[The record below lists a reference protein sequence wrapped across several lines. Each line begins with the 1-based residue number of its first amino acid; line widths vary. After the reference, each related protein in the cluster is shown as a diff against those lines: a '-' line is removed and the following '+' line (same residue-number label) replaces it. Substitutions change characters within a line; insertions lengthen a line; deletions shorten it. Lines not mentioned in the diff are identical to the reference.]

1 MAPFNHVQ
9 SSFATGV
16 ISPEVAARVDLDKYS
31 ASLLAADNVFIRPYG
46 GLYKRPGT
54 IFCGATKH
62 HDKTSILRRFTK
74 SDQVCY
80 LLEIGEGYIRI
91 WLDEVYTDIEVETDF
106 LEADLPNLRFAQSA
120 DVLFIASG
128 RLPVKVLKRY
138 SDNDW
143 RFENY
148 DFSIEPFVQINGDE
162 HHTIATH
169 KGTVFDTAGEHTFV
183 AEADGVYSFTISGGG
198 GGGASV
204 STGSGSGII
213 IGGNK
218 WSLGSGGGASVGSG
232 AMGGNGETQNITIS
246 LLKDDVVNISIG
258 AGGAGS
264 LRSANASLGGTVN
277 SATGSDGGTTTLSG
291 AVSLSAAG
299 GSGGFAQLTYYRQ
312 INENADTYYTRNP
325 ISTNGANA
333 GNGEG
338 ASGGGAG
345 ANGGIGWVR
354 IGVEN
359 FEGLTLISN
368 KELFDAD
375 LIGSQIKLEHD
386 IPTKTVEVTSANV
399 TSASILVGEAWT
411 FLTNGNWGG
420 NWKIEKSDDG
430 VTWNTFRV
438 YRGNNGD
445 FNANDNGTVD
455 EPTYFRVISPT
466 SVGGGAGAVF
476 TSLLYT
482 HKGIVEVVNVS
493 SPTIA
498 LAEIVKSLGSNEA
511 TDLWYLS
518 SWSGRHGYPVC
529 LAFFQDRLSFAG
541 TNNQP
546 NGVWWSKT
554 GDYSNF
560 DTAITEGNITDD
572 SSIAVNLIARELFD
586 VRHMITSQDFILFT
600 SGNEWLVS
608 AATVLTPTDIN
619 PRMQTA
625 WGCSI
630 VEPLY
635 IGNRI
640 VYIQRRGGKVRDMG
654 YSFESD
660 NYTGDNLSIYVQHLT
675 KDHGFTCATYAQEPD
690 SMIFFVRD
698 DGMLLCLTYV
708 REQNVF
714 AWSCAETKGQF
725 EYVASV
731 ADKSADTVYGI
742 VKRVINGEEVR
753 YIERLAMNPNS
764 DVPADHVMVD
774 SAVVLENPGR
784 MKKITG
790 LNHLIGER
798 VQVVADRSLFLQ
810 EGYLVGE
817 DGTVELPE
825 GFERAVIGLPYRM
838 KVELPDVHAELKD
851 RGSTQGQEKT
861 VNRAIL
867 RLTHS
872 FGGDVYTEDEQ
883 EKRPIFDLTRAGGN
897 NLEPELTLK
906 LVTNYEEV
914 VLSQD
919 TNKTGKVVI
928 VHDEPYPFNLS
939 AIVREVVL

>member
-138 SDNDW
+138 SDSDW
-143 RFENY
+143 RFEDY

-162 HHTIATH
+162 LHTIATH
-169 KGTVFDTAGEHTFV
+169 KGTVFDMAGDHTFT

-204 STGSGSGII
+204 SAPISNRNISIGGSGS
-213 IGGNK
+213 N
-218 WSLGSGGGASVGSG
+218 SNRVTVGAI
-232 AMGGNGETQNITIS
+232 GGNGESQNVTVS

-258 AGGAGS
+258 AGGAGE
-264 LRSANASLGGTVN
+264 LRDLNSNNARPNGAVFSVVGGN
-277 SATGSDGGTTTLSG
+277 GGTTTLSG
-291 AVSLSAAG
+291 AAISSAAG
-299 GSGGFAQLTYYRQ
+299 GSGGTAQLIYYRHYG
-312 INENADTYYTRNP
+312 ENSDSYSVGGATG
-325 ISTNGANA
+325 TNGVNA

-338 ASGGGAG
+338 VAGGIAG

-354 IGVEN
+354 VGMEN

-368 KELFDAD
+368 KDLFGDD

-455 EPTYFRVISPT
+455 EPTYFRVISP
-466 SVGGGAGAVF
+466 SNVSGGAGAVF
-476 TSLLYT
+476 TSLPYT

-498 LAEIVKSLGSNEA
+498 LAEVVKSLGSNEA

-572 SSIAVNLIARELFD
+572 SSISVNLIARELFD

-675 KDHGFTCATYAQEPD
+675 KDYGFTCATYAQEPD

-810 EGYLVGE
+810 EGYLIGE

-825 GFERAVIGLPYRM
+825 EFERAVIGLPYRM
-838 KVELPDVHAELKD
+838 KVELPDVHAELQGK
-851 RGSTQGQEKT
+851 GSTQGQEKT

-906 LVTNYEEV
+906 LITNYEEV